1 VSGDLAGRL
10 AEYAW
15 GLGFGDLPAEV
26 VHEAK
31 RRVIDSLGCALGAYA
46 AEPVKVARAV
56 VHELGGVP
64 AATILGSRDRS
75 SPPLAAFVNGIMV
88 RYLDYNDTYLSREP
102 AHPSDNIPAALAV
115 AESEGRSGADLIT
128 AIVLAYEIQCRLAD
142 AASLRARGWDHV
154 TYGAFSVAASAAK
167 LMGLDPDR
175 IRHALGLSG
184 VAGVA
189 LRQTRAGEL
198 SMWKGAAFAN
208 TARNAVL
215 AASLARAGMTGPAPI
230 FEGEF
235 GFFRQVSGEFDPGPL
250 GGQGVP
256 FRITDTSIKV
266 WPAEYH
272 AQPGIEAALR
282 VRERGVAVDDIDEV
296 VIHTFRAAVEIIA
309 KDPEKW
315 RPRTRETADHS
326 LPYCVAVALADG
338 TVTPAQFLPHR
349 LADERIH
356 ALLDRTRVVEDP
368 GLTERYPEAVPTVL
382 EVRLRSGET
391 VVERVD
397 YPRGH
402 ARNPVSDAEVEQ
414 KFLSLT
420 GGLLSPAQQDAA
432 LARLWRLEEEEDL
445 RALLGT
451 VVV

>member
-1 VSGDLAGRL
+1 MPQDLAGRL

-15 GLGFGDLPAEV
+15 GLGFGDLPADV

-31 RRVIDSLGCALGAYA
+31 RRVIDSLGCALGACA

-56 VHELGGVP
+56 AYGLGGTPV
-64 AATILGSRDRS
+64 ATILGSRDRS

-102 AHPSDNIPAALAV
+102 AHPSDNIPATLAV
-115 AESEGRSGADLIT
+115 AESERRSGADLIT

-142 AASLRARGWDHV
+142 AASIRARGWDHV
-154 TYGAFSVAASAAK
+154 TYGTFSVAASTAK
-167 LMGLDPDR
+167 LMGLDPGR
-175 IRHALGLSG
+175 IRHALSLSA
-184 VAGVA
+184 VAGA
-189 LRQTRAGEL
+189 AMRQTRAGEL

-215 AASLARAGMTGPAPI
+215 AALLARAGMTGPAPI

-250 GGQGVP
+250 GGQGVS
-256 FRITDTSIKV
+256 FRITDTSIKL

-272 AQPGIEAALR
+272 AQPGIEAALGL
-282 VRERGVAVDDIDEV
+282 RERGVGVDDIDEV

-326 LPYCVAVALADG
+326 LPYCVAVALTDG

-356 ALLDRTRVVEDP
+356 ALLARTRVVEDP

-402 ARNPVSDAEVEQ
+402 ARNPMSDAEVEQ

>member
-1 VSGDLAGRL
+1 
-10 AEYAW
+10 
-15 GLGFGDLPAEV
+15 
-26 VHEAK
+26 
-31 RRVIDSLGCALGAYA
+31 
-46 AEPVKVARAV
+46 
-56 VHELGGVP
+56 
-64 AATILGSRDRS
+64 
-75 SPPLAAFVNGIMV
+75 M
-88 RYLDYNDTYLSREP
+88 
-102 AHPSDNIPAALAV
+102 
-115 AESEGRSGADLIT
+115 
-128 AIVLAYEIQCRLAD
+128 
-142 AASLRARGWDHV
+142 
-154 TYGAFSVAASAAK
+154 
-167 LMGLDPDR
+167 
-175 IRHALGLSG
+175 
-184 VAGVA
+184 A

-215 AASLARAGMTGPAPI
+215 AAALARAGMTGPAPI

>member
-1 VSGDLAGRL
+1 MSGDLAGRL